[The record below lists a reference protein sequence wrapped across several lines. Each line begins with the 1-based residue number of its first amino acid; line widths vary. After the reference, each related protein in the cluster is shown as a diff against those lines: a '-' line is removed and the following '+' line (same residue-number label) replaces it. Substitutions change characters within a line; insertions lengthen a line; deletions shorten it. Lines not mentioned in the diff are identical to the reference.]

1 MSLGSKRSFG
11 LMDPVCRHRAV
22 FWLADLLTAE
32 VLIADRAAWSALI
45 AAVPATLTKVRL
57 ALVLRAVLAVLLGVS
72 VTVEGGRPMLEG
84 AADSLPLVAAS
95 VLQDRSRFCARSNPA
110 AMAANGSPADRSL
123 GAIAPSEAD
132 GLEW

>member
-1 MSLGSKRSFG
+1 MLIGKAKRSRTNVSRRK
-11 LMDPVCRHRAV
+11 DPTPSVGGRHERSLCLFDPICRHRAV
-22 FWLADLLTAE
+22 FRLADLLTAE

-84 AADSLPLVAAS
+84 AADSLPLSA
-95 VLQDRSRFCARSNPA
+95 RF
-110 AMAANGSPADRSL
+110 GSP
-123 GAIAPSEAD
+123 
-132 GLEW
+132 

>member
-11 LMDPVCRHRAV
+11 LIDPISRHRAI
-22 FWLADLLTAE
+22 FLLADLLTAE

-110 AMAANGSPADRSL
+110 AIAANGPVTDRSL
-123 GAIAPSEAD
+123 GAIAPSEAH